1 MQNILCQHAHSKNI
15 SMRYNALWALKHF
28 IQAAETDTKKSCLR
42 DLGQDWLLRL
52 IRGDSEDEV
61 CASDNLGTL
70 DIDRDYDIA
79 MESSD
84 DEDEDRLGPYTQFPQ
99 TNSNKDDGNGQFWRR
114 ASTQVPNCNG
124 ILQSIRG
131 DEKDTKKDETRIQ
144 EQGIDILRNFL
155 GGPTS
160 SSDSSGNEQMVTYL
174 FDSIG
179 ENELFQLLAS
189 KLRPKVHH
197 PFPRGYSGVN
207 HGDTKVSPPRPEI
220 LAAVFM
226 LLVNIAASNNPRHRH
241 AIVRQTELM
250 RLVVQHYNHH
260 VKEVR
265 QAFCWLIID
274 LTYAENEQDRS
285 DSIDRVKELHKL
297 GVPSKVDRLLKD
309 ADLDVRERAKTAK
322 YQLRYL

>member
-1 MQNILCQHAHSKNI
+1 MQKILCHHAHSQNF
-15 SMRYNALWALKHF
+15 SMQYNALWALKHF
-28 IQAAETDTKKSCLR
+28 IQAADTETKKNCLR
-42 DLGQDWLLRL
+42 DLDQDWLLRL
-52 IRGDSEDEV
+52 IRGNSEDDDCAPNNV
-61 CASDNLGTL
+61 CDL
-70 DIDRDYDIA
+70 DIDKNYDIA

-84 DEDEDRLGPYTQFPQ
+84 DEDEARAGSHSPSPQ
-99 TNSNKDDGNGQFWRR
+99 TRSNRDDGNGQFWRR
-114 ASTQVPNCNG
+114 ASTQVSNCNDIPQG
-124 ILQSIRG
+124 IKG
-131 DEKDTKKDETRIQ
+131 GEKDTKKDETRIQ
-144 EQGIDILRNFL
+144 EQAIDILRNFL

-160 SSDSSGNEQMVTYL
+160 NLNSSGNEQMVTYL

-179 ENELFQLLAS
+179 ENELFELLAS
-189 KLRPKVHH
+189 KLRAKVHR
-197 PFPRGYSGVN
+197 PFPRSYTCVN
-207 HGDTKVSPPRPEI
+207 HGNTKVSPPRAKI

-285 DSIDRVKELHKL
+285 GSIDRVKELHKL
-297 GVPSKVDRLLKD
+297 GVPAKVDQLLKD

-322 YQLRYL
+322 HQLHYA

>member
-1 MQNILCQHAHSKNI
+1 MQKILCQHAHSKNI

-42 DLGQDWLLRL
+42 DLGHDWLLRL
-52 IRGDSEDEV
+52 IGGDSEDED
-61 CASDNLGTL
+61 CTSDNFGIL

-84 DEDEDRLGPYTQFPQ
+84 DEDEETLGSYTQSPQ
-99 TNSNKDDGNGQFWRR
+99 TSSNKDGGNGQFWRR

-124 ILQSIRG
+124 IPRSIRG
-131 DEKDTKKDETRIQ
+131 NEKDTKKDETRVQ

-179 ENELFQLLAS
+179 ENELLQLLAS

-197 PFPRGYSGVN
+197 PFSRGYSGVN

-241 AIVRQTELM
+241 AIVGQTELM
-250 RLVVQHYNHH
+250 QLVVQHYNHH

-285 DSIDRVKELHKL
+285 GSIDRVKELDKL
-297 GVPSKVDRLLKD
+297 GVPSKVDQLLKD

-322 YQLRYL
+322 YQLRHL